1 MEMLISIITVAL
13 NSASTIEYAIQSV
26 LFQTHSDIEYII
38 VDGGSKDNTVSI
50 IEKYASLFKKRLKY
64 VSKSDSGIYDAMNK
78 GLGMATGEVVG
89 FLNSDDFFKD
99 IHIVERIAEVFDT
112 IETDAVFGNV
122 LYIKNSGGRFVRSY
136 SGKHFH
142 PGLLKFGMMPPHP
155 SFYMKRLCYVN
166 GGGFN
171 TSFRIAGD
179 YELLLRYF
187 LKMNIGYQYI
197 DLDMVVMRLG
207 GTSTKSIFSI
217 LYRNSLEIIKACR
230 MNGVYTNWFMILLR
244 FCMKAG
250 GLVKWLFIPYY
261 VKKNDN

>member
-13 NSASTIEYAIQSV
+13 NSASTIEDTIQSV

-50 IEKYASLFKKRLKY
+50 
-64 VSKSDSGIYDAMNK
+64 
-78 GLGMATGEVVG
+78 
-89 FLNSDDFFKD
+89 
-99 IHIVERIAEVFDT
+99 

-207 GTSTKSIFSI
+207 GASNKSIFSI

-230 MNGVYTNWFMILLR
+230 MNGVYTNWFIILLR

-261 VKKNDN
+261 VRKNDN

>member
-1 MEMLISIITVAL
+1 
-13 NSASTIEYAIQSV
+13 
-26 LFQTHSDIEYII
+26 
-38 VDGGSKDNTVSI
+38 
-50 IEKYASLFKKRLKY
+50 
-64 VSKSDSGIYDAMNK
+64 
-78 GLGMATGEVVG
+78 
-89 FLNSDDFFKD
+89 
-99 IHIVERIAEVFDT
+99 
-112 IETDAVFGNV
+112 
-122 LYIKNSGGRFVRSY
+122 
-136 SGKHFH
+136 
-142 PGLLKFGMMPPHP
+142 MMPPHP

-261 VKKNDN
+261 VRKNDN